1 MKDVFTVEGD
11 EAGDRFTLA
20 QLVIDHSG
28 IIVHANSRAEQLF
41 GYELGELLGCS
52 VENLLPAHTRERH
65 RQQRKEFVQRQQV
78 RQMGGSL
85 VVHGLRKSGEEIPL
99 EIGLSSIQTDGGTMT
114 MATILDVSERQ
125 RAEEAYRLFLAAS
138 SHDVGNALANV
149 LGYVNLVHELVTD
162 EASRRYL
169 TRAALLVQELS
180 TVVNDMVVHVS
191 ASDQTAVCQP
201 VDVYQLLSGCTA
213 AVEPQCKAKG
223 LQMRV
228 SLPASTSVMTDPM
241 LLGRIV
247 QNLLVNAVRYT
258 KEGEIELCAVV
269 TAGELRISVRDTG
282 IGIPA
287 ESLPRIFDD
296 YYRDPEARQVA
307 PLGTG
312 LGLFTVRR
320 FCNLLGGSVS
330 VRSTQG
336 IGTTFEVAVPVVT
349 SGAKSDQNF

>member
-1 MKDVFTVEGD
+1 
-11 EAGDRFTLA
+11 
-20 QLVIDHSG
+20 
-28 IIVHANSRAEQLF
+28 
-41 GYELGELLGCS
+41 
-52 VENLLPAHTRERH
+52 
-65 RQQRKEFVQRQQV
+65 
-78 RQMGGSL
+78 
-85 VVHGLRKSGEEIPL
+85 
-99 EIGLSSIQTDGGTMT
+99 
-114 MATILDVSERQ
+114 
-125 RAEEAYRLFLAAS
+125 
-138 SHDVGNALANV
+138 
-149 LGYVNLVHELVTD
+149 
-162 EASRRYL
+162 
-169 TRAALLVQELS
+169 
-180 TVVNDMVVHVS
+180 
-191 ASDQTAVCQP
+191 
-201 VDVYQLLSGCTA
+201 
-213 AVEPQCKAKG
+213 
-223 LQMRV
+223 MRV